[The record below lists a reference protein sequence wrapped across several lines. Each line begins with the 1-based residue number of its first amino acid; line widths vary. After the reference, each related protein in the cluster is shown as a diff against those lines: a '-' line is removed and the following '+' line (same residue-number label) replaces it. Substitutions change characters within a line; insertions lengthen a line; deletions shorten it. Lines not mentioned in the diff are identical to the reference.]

1 MREYDAASGGPLY
14 LYLFREA
21 YDNLAD
27 GMTVA
32 AEKDGFHFV
41 NIENLYDRV
50 VRSSVYRLRSPHC
63 AGIMM

>member
-14 LYLFREA
+14 LYLFREV

-41 NIENLYDRV
+41 NIENLHDGW
-50 VRSSVYRLRSPHC
+50 SGQAFTDFAHLTAPAS
-63 AGIMM
+63 